1 MSRRSCG
8 MKKRLCPGSVFEGVC
23 PIFRPEC
30 PNMAGGRAVSEIIAT
45 TVTRTVTRTD
55 SPRRDQEKSSEQ
67 RRD

>member
-1 MSRRSCG
+1 

-30 PNMAGGRAVSEIIAT
+30 PNMVGGRAVSEIIVT
-45 TVTRTVTRTD
+45 TVTRTD
-55 SPRRDQEKSSEQ
+55 NPRRDQKKSSEQ